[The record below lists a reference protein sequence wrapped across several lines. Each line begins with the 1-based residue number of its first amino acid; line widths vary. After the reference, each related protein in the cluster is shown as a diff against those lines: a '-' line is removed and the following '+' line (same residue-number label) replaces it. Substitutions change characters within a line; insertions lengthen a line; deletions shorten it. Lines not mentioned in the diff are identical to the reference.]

1 MDRSLLQGE
10 CVEQFR
16 AGITNAATR
25 DPYERRLIGF
35 LKGVSMTPDEF
46 VAKAKSQPNLAEKK
60 IISFILGQN
69 SRAEKG
75 EISAGTVGNAIK
87 AVKVLLEMN
96 DVITLNWKKVKR
108 VLPKARRYALDR
120 IPTTDEIEDILEA
133 ADIRGKALTL
143 VFISSGI
150 REGAI
155 ELLKVN
161 DYIRINRVGRLTV
174 YDGDPEKYVTFISP
188 EACTALDKYLNFRKE
203 HGENVSD
210 DSPLF
215 RDKFDPIK
223 GLEGRGHHGHSRK
236 DSKEVVIPMTAPSV
250 RQYYNRL
257 LFSIGI
263 RNQKKRRHEFS
274 VHSLRKVF
282 KTRAEQAGMKPINIE
297 ILMGHSVGISDS
309 YYRPTEGEL
318 LADYLCIVDKL
329 SVRPEANR
337 ADFDTQLSEKD
348 KELHELKQRI
358 QSMEEQ
364 SQIVMQDLNTKFD
377 RLATMFA
384 EESAV
389 MSSREGDMGRFTNK
403 HDYVE
408 YHKKLFTEMVK
419 RGRPRWRSFESMP
432 DDQPKRP
439 PLKKD

>member
-1 MDRSLLQGE
+1 LPGKAVDRSILQGE
-10 CVEQFR
+10 CIEQFR
-16 AGITNAATR
+16 AAIRSPATR
-25 DPYERRLIGF
+25 DPYERRLIAF
-35 LKGVSMTPDEF
+35 LKTVKMVPDEF
-46 VAKAKSQPNLAEKK
+46 VAKAKCQPSLIEKR
-60 IISFILGQN
+60 IISFINEQN

-75 EISAGTVGNAIK
+75 EITAGTVGNAIK
-87 AVKVLLEMN
+87 AVRLLLEMN
-96 DVITLNWKKVKR
+96 DVITLNWKKIRR

-120 IPTTDEIEDILEA
+120 IPTAEEIQDIIEA

-143 VFISSGI
+143 VFTSSGI

-155 ELLKVN
+155 EQLKVA
-161 DYIRINRVGRLTV
+161 DYTRTNRIGRLTV
-174 YDGDPEKYVTFISP
+174 YNGDPERYVTFISP
-188 EACTALDKYLNFRKE
+188 DTCTALDKYLNFRRE
-203 HGENVSD
+203 HGENISD

-282 KTRAEQAGMKPINIE
+282 KTRAEQAGMKPINVE

-318 LADYLCIVDKL
+318 LEDYLAIVDNM
-329 SVRPEANR
+329 EAR
-337 ADFDTQLSEKD
+337 GGDIDAKISERDAEISTLSE
-348 KELHELKQRI
+348 Q
-358 QSMEEQ
+358 
-364 SQIVMQDLNTKFD
+364 
-377 RLATMFA
+377 LAGLTTA
-384 EESAV
+384 LYQA
-389 MSSREGDMGRFTNK
+389 GI
-403 HDYVE
+403 
-408 YHKKLFTEMVK
+408 
-419 RGRPRWRSFESMP
+419 
-432 DDQPKRP
+432 
-439 PLKKD
+439 LKKD